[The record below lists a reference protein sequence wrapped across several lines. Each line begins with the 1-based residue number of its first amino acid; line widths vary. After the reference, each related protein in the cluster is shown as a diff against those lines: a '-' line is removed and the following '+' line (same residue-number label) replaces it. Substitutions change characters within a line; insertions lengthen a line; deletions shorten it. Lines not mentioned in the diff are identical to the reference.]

1 MRSVLKEV
9 TLVLLTD
16 KWLVYDLMLKVQ
28 PHAIPVMDGWKYLM
42 SNQPTVRDLQRNTQF
57 S

>member
-1 MRSVLKEV
+1 
-9 TLVLLTD
+9 
-16 KWLVYDLMLKVQ
+16 MLKVQ